1 MKFKVRLM
9 SLIFLLAIL
18 LASSSMA
25 TTYYVKKSGN
35 DNNAGTSWTTAWLT
49 TNRVQSTLAGGDTV
63 FFGTGIWRGVN
74 LWAPNNT
81 SGQTTTYACSSFV
94 QGIAQWWGSDS
105 VSGWTLHSGNIYKRY
120 YDSNNNQLYNVAQ
133 GDSILTAVSSLG
145 AVVQGSFY
153 HATSTDTVYVYCWG
167 GGDPDGRYDMEICNH
182 GIISIDP
189 GADHTTIWGITMK
202 FGVNHCITVGNAN
215 DDCPDFVHIEHL
227 KATHAAGNDNV
238 NQAAIYFARS
248 GTTDSLLNSLYSYVR
263 ACTMDFI
270 TTQFG
275 SSHNNAGF
283 YSYGMTYCQ
292 VESCYFGSHQR
303 SGMYIKGQNSSG
315 ITNYGCSY
323 RYNYFEPMVYYGI
336 HLHTNATYD
345 SIYGNIFIG
354 EPNGV
359 LVESQTPDY
368 GGGRYRIFNN
378 TFIDCDR
385 AITSGSEYCC
395 VHIPDKVFKYN
406 ISYWTGG
413 SGNIISIPSSDTAY
427 WDLDS
432 NMYYGGSMTWNG
444 AGFTTWQ
451 LRGFDIF
458 STNTVNPNFANPG
471 AGDYS
476 RPGALQEMNLT
487 YGGRT
492 WTRFGG
498 WQPPSGPDITP
509 PVISNVRATDT
520 TSVSVTI
527 RWSTNEGATSRVEY
541 GLTTSYGLF
550 TILDPLLLWTHAQIL
565 PALSPSTVYHYRVY
579 SRDAAGNQTI
589 SPDFTFR
596 TLTPDLVAP
605 AISGVGAHDITPSSA
620 TISWITDEAATSQVN
635 YGTTSAYGST
645 TTLDPTPV
653 LTHGVGLSSLTP
665 NTLYHYRVRSQDAA
679 GNEAVSGDFTFRSD
693 TVWTMQLLSVGVPVT
708 VSGTYAGYNPAV
720 INDGVIDP
728 RGGTSTTWASDADT
742 ANPHWIELT
751 FSGSYRV
758 GRARIYWAW
767 NGSSSNWMCSQQYII
782 QYWDAGAGAFVN
794 ATVVNN
800 SSADSVTLTDFP
812 PVTTNRIRY
821 WQPANMGPATYRR
834 ILWLTEFQLYGNLS
848 GQDTIPPNR
857 INDFQAEPGE
867 LEGGVG
873 LQWTAPGSGDGTSV
887 ADRYD
892 IRYSTSPI
900 DESTWLQATV
910 VADPP
915 APNAQ
920 GVAETFAATGLSPG
934 IVYNFAIKSS
944 DGAGNESP
952 ISNVVSSYSAGIS
965 PPMAL
970 ETRVNSSTA
979 TAVLV
984 GASVNS
990 YLSVFYEFALDTT
1003 LAFASPRTDVS
1014 LLADSTVTCFFD
1026 SLSID
1031 GYYYWRFRAAATDGS
1046 FTSAWSNVL
1055 GFDYNS
1061 GIGPALTNADCIFPT
1076 EGTTV
1081 QSSTPTFL
1089 VRLVPD
1095 VAHVYIQVASDI
1107 SFSSPIESGPLAVTD
1122 GDIEWEA
1129 SQPLQQGATYYW
1141 RASADN
1147 FIWTTPISFSAEVD
1161 IHPYPNPFRASENA
1175 GGVTFVNLPQN
1186 SRLTVAT
1193 VSGSIVREV
1202 EGIGPDEWTWDVKNS
1217 GGGDL
1222 ASGVYLYRVDFQDG
1236 SSSGKLMVIR

>member
-1 MKFKVRLM
+1 VAFSEVGNELADSVYIDHLNIRHIGDYQGGQNTAG
-9 SLIFLLAIL
+9 IFC
-18 LASSSMA
+18 A
-25 TTYYVKKSGN
+25 TTTIPQDSYFSHGSRIRACNIDWVTHLSGEVIHQY
-35 DNNAGTSWTTAWLT
+35 A
-49 TNRVQSTLAGGDTV
+49 
-63 FFGTGIWRGVN
+63 IGV
-74 LWAPNNT
+74 
-81 SGQTTTYACSSFV
+81 YAF
-94 QGIAQWWGSDS
+94 
-105 VSGWTLHSGNIYKRY
+105 R
-120 YDSNNNQLYNVAQ
+120 
-133 GDSILTAVSSLG
+133 
-145 AVVQGSFY
+145 
-153 HATSTDTVYVYCWG
+153 
-167 GGDPDGRYDMEICNH
+167 
-182 GIISIDP
+182 
-189 GADHTTIWGITMK
+189 
-202 FGVNHCITVGNAN
+202 
-215 DDCPDFVHIEHL
+215 
-227 KATHAAGNDNV
+227 
-238 NQAAIYFARS
+238 QAAI
-248 GTTDSLLNSLYSYVR
+248 
-263 ACTMDFI
+263 
-270 TTQFG
+270 
-275 SSHNNAGF
+275 
-283 YSYGMTYCQ
+283 
-292 VESCYFGSHQR
+292 ESCYTGPHCATGILLKASSYVDIADSAVTLRHNFIDR
-303 SGMYIKGQNSSG
+303 ARYSG
-315 ITNYGCSY
+315 IEIYLLTSD
-323 RYNYFEPMVYYGI
+323 I
-336 HLHTNATYD
+336 WA
-345 SIYGNIFIG
+345 YGNTIVGHSTEGVSVRLFAWT
-354 EPNGV
+354 EP
-359 LVESQTPDY
+359 
-368 GGGRYRIFNN
+368 GGFHDGYSYFYNN
-378 TFIDCDR
+378 TFYNCHTAFYAQNTEYGSVYEISDR
-385 AITSGSEYCC
+385 R
-395 VHIPDKVFKYN
+395 FKYN
-406 ISYWTGG
+406 IIYDGLPATNTAITINGNDPSWTV
-413 SGNIISIPSSDTAY
+413 I
-427 WDLDS
+427 DS
-432 NMYYGGSMTWNG
+432 NMYYLTGYNFTESPTSGNFATWQG
-444 AGFTTWQ
+444 LGWDAHGVFGIDPGFTNA
-451 LRGFDIF
+451 LGGDF
-458 STNTVNPNFANPG
+458 SRLSSG
-471 AGDYS
+471 
-476 RPGALQEMNLT
+476 QEINQT

-751 FSGSYRV
+751 LSGSYRV

-934 IVYNFAIKSS
+934 IIYNFAIKSS

-1222 ASGVYLYRVDFQDG
+1222 ASGVYLYRVDFRDG